1 MRSKLVLTHHPITP
15 SPQRVSGAGRGRDS
29 KAENPQIPS
38 LQLTSFWWMEIAC
51 HKSHQFLS
59 IQSVTGKNVIFEI
72 ESFCRYWSEGQ
83 KTTIR
88 LQPWRHMARLSVNI
102 PKGLAI
108 PASMRVFDLWKIVM
122 TVYHH
127 WEIFEGQEAKMDF
140 QNGLFRFQYFQYFT
154 LDPSHSFS
162 SKGSPNL
169 PPVAAV
175 GQGRQPRRINASA
188 SRLRD
193 STFLA
198 EASNGSPVRPKRKKS
213 VQPLKAMAIPTPWHL
228 KKTDKKE
235 LFFWLM
241 CENLFKGPSCLSSDS
256 EGPATNTKGS
266 AKVEISSGQVQ
277 DAPAK
282 SIFQYVSSFHSKT
295 NS

>member
-1 MRSKLVLTHHPITP
+1 MATHGKAKRKYSQRPGHTCIHEAVWSLEDCDQWWLCIT
-15 SPQRVSGAGRGRDS
+15 
-29 KAENPQIPS
+29 
-38 LQLTSFWWMEIAC
+38 
-51 HKSHQFLS
+51 
-59 IQSVTGKNVIFEI
+59 TGKYL
-72 ESFCRYWSEGQ
+72 RGKRQ
-83 KTTIR
+83 KI
-88 LQPWRHMARLSVNI
+88 H
-102 PKGLAI
+102 
-108 PASMRVFDLWKIVM
+108 
-122 TVYHH
+122 
-127 WEIFEGQEAKMDF
+127 F

-154 LDPSHSFS
+154 LLDPSHSFS